1 MPLEVMFDHIVTL
14 LSAGH
19 DTTAFYAS
27 YLCYLLGQYP
37 TTQDKIVEEI
47 NNVVGDR
54 EYITADDVSEMK
66 YLQKAMQECLR
77 MYAIIPNVSRVAASE
92 VHIKEVNVTIP
103 KGATVLIP
111 MFLINRD
118 PDIWE
123 NPSEFN
129 PDDLKVKDITAD
141 DVSEM
146 KYLQKA
152 MQECLRMYAII
163 PNVSRVAIS
172 EVHIKEA
179 DVTIPKGATVMIP
192 MFLINRD
199 PDIWENPSEFNP
211 ERFEGKGSEYFTNA
225 KSGFFPFGYGSRT
238 CIGNIL
244 AQLESAIFITQ
255 ILRRFRIEADP
266 GFKPN
271 IMAGISLTTSNGINV
286 VLRHK

>member
-1 MPLEVMFDHIVTL
+1 MNIDYRKNPKREKEICHMVSSGSLQIGLILTLNLPLWKIFPQVAECIESRNQISNDLRNPIKERKEMIDKGLEVPDDCLTAMIKENMPLEVMFDHIVTL

-27 YLCYLLGQYP
+27 YFCYLLGQYP
-37 TTQDKIVEEI
+37 TAQDKIVEEI
-47 NNVVGDR
+47 HNVVGDR

-77 MYAIIPNVSRVAASE
+77 MYAIIPNISRVA
-92 VHIKEVNVTIP
+92 T
-103 KGATVLIP
+103 
-111 MFLINRD
+111 
-118 PDIWE
+118 
-123 NPSEFN
+123 
-129 PDDLKVKDITAD
+129 
-141 DVSEM
+141 
-146 KYLQKA
+146 
-152 MQECLRMYAII
+152 
-163 PNVSRVAIS
+163 S

-179 DVTIPKGATVMIP
+179 NVTIPKGSTVLIP

-244 AQLESAIFITQ
+244 AQLETAIFITQ

-271 IMAGISLTTSNGINV
+271 IMA
-286 VLRHK
+286 